1 MPFAGFAAPIPIR
14 LLSEPLAPSASDLR
28 LPLYRPLVLG
38 PVLLVRS
45 PGGGPWEVEVDDT
58 SLLLPAGF
66 GDATGIAR
74 RFARFQ
80 AQGFSCR
87 VAATLVIPGDAAR
100 RSWPHPL
107 GTSMAGPAR
116 RRRPLEM
123 YGWALL
129 YQLPDATGIA
139 IVDSHDHHPDLP
151 ACFELPLELI
161 DRSEHL
167 ARYGIPSR
175 PLALITAPSDF
186 ERTADGGFRNRYAA
200 AARFAA
206 ARGFSTA

>member
-1 MPFAGFAAPIPIR
+1 MPFTGFAATIPIR

-28 LPLYRPLVLG
+28 LPLYRPLILG
-38 PVLLVRS
+38 PALLVRS

-58 SLLLPAGF
+58 SLLLPAGC
-66 GDATGIAR
+66 GGATGIAR
-74 RFARFQ
+74 RIARFQ

-100 RSWPHPL
+100 RCWPHPL
-107 GTSMAGPAR
+107 GTSMTGPAR

-123 YGWALL
+123 YGWALM
-129 YQLPDATGIA
+129 YQLPDANGIA
-139 IVDSHDHHPDLP
+139 IVDPHDHHADLP
-151 ACFELPLELI
+151 AFFELPQELI

-167 ARYGIPSR
+167 ARHGIPSR
-175 PLALITAPSDF
+175 PLALITAASDF
-186 ERTADGGFRNRYAA
+186 DRTADGGFRNRYAA

-206 ARGFSTA
+206 ARGFSPA